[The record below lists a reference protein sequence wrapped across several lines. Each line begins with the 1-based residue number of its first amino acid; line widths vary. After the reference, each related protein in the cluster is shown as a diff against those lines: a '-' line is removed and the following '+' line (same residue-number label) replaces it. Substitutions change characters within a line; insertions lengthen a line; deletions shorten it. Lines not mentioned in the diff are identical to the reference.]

1 VQSQAYSQLIKK
13 LTTPIWDRRHT
24 IDITPWLNIS
34 PSIARFWVHF
44 ATNSIFFQVPADNSD
59 FFSVAPRLQ
68 YVINL
73 SAVTRYTTVKRLL
86 AQILIKAL
94 EDLNRPKQR
103 KSAEAFFASEDLD
116 WIADA
121 LGLNPGRIRR
131 RVAEGGVDPK
141 LLRGARRANKAMGGG
156 AITERARAI
165 AA

>member
-1 VQSQAYSQLIKK
+1 MKNYYAQG
-13 LTTPIWDRRHT
+13 
-24 IDITPWLNIS
+24 
-34 PSIARFWVHF
+34 
-44 ATNSIFFQVPADNSD
+44 
-59 FFSVAPRLQ
+59 
-68 YVINL
+68 
-73 SAVTRYTTVKRLL
+73 VKRLL